1 MAVPTDATEVFGID
15 TRAAASG
22 GTPAFTSGFVTDFGF
37 TRRKS
42 STGSWE
48 ASSRLTQGQRNWLNL
63 TNAEGAEAEMQ
74 FDYMDGFNAATGAN
88 SDILAWMWKRAPSFC
103 DVVAYTGTG
112 SARTVSHNLG
122 VAPEMM
128 WIKNRDGARNW
139 AVYHKELGGT
149 KLLYLNGTNA
159 SITESNIFNNTDPTE
174 SVFTLGSNRDVNSSI
189 SENHIAY
196 LFASLD
202 GVSKVG
208 SFTHTY
214 GSDTTV
220 DCGFSSGARF
230 VIVKRSSDSGDWL
243 VFDTERGIV
252 AGNDARLL
260 LNSTAAEATNAD
272 NIDPNSSG
280 FVFTGANGGGT
291 YIFYAIA

>member
-1 MAVPTDATEVFGID
+1 
-15 TRAAASG
+15 
-22 GTPAFTSGFVTDFGF
+22 
-37 TRRKS
+37 
-42 STGSWE
+42 
-48 ASSRLTQGQRNWLNL
+48 
-63 TNAEGAEAEMQ
+63 
-74 FDYMDGFNAATGAN
+74 
-88 SDILAWMWKRAPSFC
+88 
-103 DVVAYTGTG
+103 
-112 SARTVSHNLG
+112 
-122 VAPEMM
+122 MM

-189 SENHIAY
+189 SEDHIAY

-208 SFTHTY
+208 SFTYTQ
-214 GSDTTV
+214 GV
-220 DCGFSSGARF
+220 AQNIDCGFSSGARF
-230 VIVKRSSDSGDWL
+230 VLYKRTSGTSGWT

-252 AGNDARLL
+252 AGNDPMLF
-260 LNSTAAEATNAD
+260 LNTTSAEDSSYDFIDPYSGGFALSDSTANL
-272 NIDPNSSG
+272 SG
-280 FVFTGANGGGT
+280 D